1 MWHKPRQGSMC
12 AYRWARTSTY
22 SLLKSWS
29 TSSYM
34 RKTVTAVN
42 VWLLHNLFK
51 FFYRCRQTLV
61 LEKLG
66 RTKQHNH
73 QIYRT
78 VRNMSKAYRPTG
90 TSIYIT
96 NYQQQQMDLSNLWP
110 SLLRRIPATPS
121 LMWHSLRDY
130 VKTCYFSK
138 KVWHFFCT
146 LQASLQ
152 QTARHNS
159 WWKFAQTD
167 NIVETTGTSI
177 DW

>member
-1 MWHKPRQGSMC
+1 
-12 AYRWARTSTY
+12 
-22 SLLKSWS
+22 
-29 TSSYM
+29 M

-42 VWLLHNLFK
+42 ALLLHNLFK
-51 FFYRCRQTLV
+51 FLYWCRQTLV
-61 LEKLG
+61 LDKFG

-78 VRNMSKAYRPTG
+78 VGNVSKAYRPLG
-90 TSIYIT
+90 TSISIT
-96 NYQQQQMDLSNLWP
+96 NYQQHMDLSNLWP
-110 SLLRRIPATPS
+110 SLLRRIPASSS